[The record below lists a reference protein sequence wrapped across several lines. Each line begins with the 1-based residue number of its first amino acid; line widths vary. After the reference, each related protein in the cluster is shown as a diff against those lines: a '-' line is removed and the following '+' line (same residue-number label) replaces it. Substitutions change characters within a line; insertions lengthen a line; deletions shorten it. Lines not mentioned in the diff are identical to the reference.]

1 VGARPLPQPRSQQQ
15 EDNQLRHLKVR
26 LGIVTG
32 LAAERSRLRSLPADQ
47 RSVRCFGMGPGAA
60 AKAASELL
68 QEGCTALL
76 SFGLAGGLDPLLRP
90 GSVVV
95 AEAIVTDRG
104 ELLWTDTAW
113 RQRVIQRLTMSSAVV
128 EARIAGSD
136 RPLLTPSAKRAV
148 AKAQSAVAVDTESQ
162 AVARAAQRSGVPFM
176 AIRAVADP
184 SERSAPA
191 WLAKAI
197 DGSGRPRLHV
207 VAAGALANPLD
218 LPQLFRLARDQ
229 RAALAALSRVV
240 LDAGPLFALR

>member
-1 VGARPLPQPRSQQQ
+1 MGARPLPQPRSQQQ

-32 LAAERSRLRSLPADQ
+32 LAAERSRLRSLPDQ
-47 RSVRCFGMGPGAA
+47 RSVRCFGTGPEAA
-60 AKAASELL
+60 GKAASELL
-68 QEGCTALL
+68 EEGCTALL

-104 ELLWTDTAW
+104 EAFPTDIAW
-113 RQRVIQRLTMSSAVV
+113 RQRVVERLTAGRAVV
-128 EARIAGSD
+128 EGRLLGSD
-136 RPLLTPSAKRAV
+136 RPLLTQVDKCALANQLRA
-148 AKAQSAVAVDTESQ
+148 SAVDMESG

-184 SERSAPA
+184 AERAIPA
-191 WLAKAI
+191 WLAEAI
-197 DGSGRPRLHV
+197 GSSGRARLHL
-207 VAAGALANPLD
+207 VAAGALAKPSD

-229 RAALAALSRVV
+229 RAALAALSRVA